1 MNTKDFYVKLI
12 DDMRAS
18 FESEYSKET
27 IDEWKNGFEY
37 RWYDEHG
44 SKYNSLLSKYVR
56 DNLYQY
62 VINATKNSSIEDK
75 QEIFE
80 FLYLS
85 GYKNL
90 LIKNNKILFI
100 DLLDVPTLEVILE
113 KRDYAFFT
121 RIIVESKNSDKLLE
135 RIKNNFLYEMRCS
148 DLSLYELRY
157 LKSLGVEDS
166 KLRDVF
172 FENLCIHDSYGRNIY
187 DYLAHDCGYLNEY
200 NMKSLL
206 KHFCINELLYNYMG
220 FYVNKAEEFE
230 SVIEDNI
237 REGRTK
243 IENDKCKEYLSTLS
257 TLTDENKER
266 KLLPF
271 YVKLPTKDKV
281 LLKKYG
287 KN

>member
-85 GYKNL
+85 GYK
-90 LIKNNKILFI
+90 
-100 DLLDVPTLEVILE
+100 
-113 KRDYAFFT
+113 
-121 RIIVESKNSDKLLE
+121 
-135 RIKNNFLYEMRCS
+135 
-148 DLSLYELRY
+148 LSL
-157 LKSLGVEDS
+157 
-166 KLRDVF
+166 
-172 FENLCIHDSYGRNIY
+172 IHIS
-187 DYLAHDCGYLNEY
+187 E
-200 NMKSLL
+200 
-206 KHFCINELLYNYMG
+206 
-220 FYVNKAEEFE
+220 
-230 SVIEDNI
+230 
-237 REGRTK
+237 
-243 IENDKCKEYLSTLS
+243 
-257 TLTDENKER
+257 
-266 KLLPF
+266 
-271 YVKLPTKDKV
+271 PTRP
-281 LLKKYG
+281 
-287 KN
+287 

>member
-85 GYKNL
+85 GYKNS

-206 KHFCINELLYNYMG
+206 KHFCIIHLCLSFFVLLLLLLLLLFLFSFLELDLVLLFFHMAG
-220 FYVNKAEEFE
+220 FYF
-230 SVIEDNI
+230 
-237 REGRTK
+237 
-243 IENDKCKEYLSTLS
+243 
-257 TLTDENKER
+257 
-266 KLLPF
+266 LL
-271 YVKLPTKDKV
+271 
-281 LLKKYG
+281 
-287 KN
+287 

>member
-12 DDMRAS
+12 DEMRTS
-18 FESEYSKET
+18 FESKYSKET
-27 IDEWKNGFEY
+27 IYDWKNGFEY
-37 RWYDEHG
+37 KWYDEHG
-44 SKYNSLLSKYVR
+44 SKYNSELSKYVR

-62 VINATKNSSIEDK
+62 VVDTTKNASIEEK

-85 GYKNL
+85 GYKNS
-90 LIKNNKILFI
+90 LIKDGKILFI
-100 DLLDVPTLEVILE
+100 DLIEAPTLERILE
-113 KRDYAFFT
+113 NRDYAFFT
-121 RIIVESKNSDKLLE
+121 RIVVESKNSDKLLAKL
-135 RIKNNFLYEMRCS
+135 RNNFFYEMRCG

-157 LKSLGVEDS
+157 LKSLNVEDS
-166 KLRDVF
+166 KLKDVF
-172 FENLCIHDSYGRNIY
+172 FENLCVHDSYGRNIY
-187 DYLAHDCGYLNEY
+187 DFLAHDCSYLNEY

-220 FYVNKAEEFE
+220 FYVNKAKEF
-230 SVIEDNI
+230 SMVIDDNI
-237 REGRTK
+237 KEGRTK
-243 IENDKCKEYLSTLS
+243 IENDKCMEYLSVLS
-257 TLTDENKER
+257 SLTEENKKS

-271 YVKLPTKDKV
+271 YTKLPARDKV

>member
-85 GYKNL
+85 GYKNS

-100 DLLDVPTLEVILE
+100 DLLDVPTLEIILE

-135 RIKNNFLYEMRCS
+135 RIKNNFLYEMRC
-148 DLSLYELRY
+148 
-157 LKSLGVEDS
+157 
-166 KLRDVF
+166 
-172 FENLCIHDSYGRNIY
+172 N
-187 DYLAHDCGYLNEY
+187 
-200 NMKSLL
+200 
-206 KHFCINELLYNYMG
+206 
-220 FYVNKAEEFE
+220 
-230 SVIEDNI
+230 
-237 REGRTK
+237 
-243 IENDKCKEYLSTLS
+243 
-257 TLTDENKER
+257 
-266 KLLPF
+266 
-271 YVKLPTKDKV
+271 
-281 LLKKYG
+281 
-287 KN
+287 

>member
-62 VINATKNSSIEDK
+62 VINATRNSSIEDK

-85 GYKNL
+85 GYKNS

-172 FENLCIHDSYGRNIY
+172 FENLCIHDSYGRHIY
-187 DYLAHDCGYLNEY
+187 DDLAHDCGYLNEY

-257 TLTDENKER
+257 TLTNENKER